1 MKCHWDK
8 LNYVFCLLIFTYFWR
23 KTAQTCI
30 LNIGKQTFFYF
41 SSLMQHFCYM
51 TCFYK
56 LPKAT
61 SRRPKQNLI
70 QTDVT
75 FKIHVLFVSYL
86 CSIFTIPLK
95 KERTEQGV
103 ISTRCPVG
111 VCITKAQ
118 IRNNFASP
126 RVIKLKFWHLCTSN
140 HDG

>member
-1 MKCHWDK
+1 MSLRQIK
-8 LNYVFCLLIFTYFWR
+8 LRFLPFNLYLFLKKNCTNLHFKYR
-23 KTAQTCI
+23 KT
-30 LNIGKQTFFYF
+30 NFFFYF
-41 SSLMQHFCYM
+41 TSLMQHFCYM

-126 RVIKLKFWHLCTSN
+126 RVIKLKF
-140 HDG
+140 